1 MISLFPDISHPLAGG
16 ITQTEYDRLVVQLIR
31 ERLVSDRNS
40 TFDDFVRSLPSVYPT
55 NVLCALD
62 VIAKTSTKARSIAA
76 AVRRPSLVRSR
87 SVAAT
92 YLESVAHPLDYDWRF
107 NSETVRFLLRKA
119 ESVSSPTSVWIGL
132 GTPSLFHPDVISDAK
147 RVRFLL
153 DSNPT
158 LPRLF
163 QEMAQ
168 TEVRICDLLREPI
181 PDITGD
187 IILLDPPWYYDEM
200 AGFLWVARQVCRP
213 GAFAF
218 LSVPQIGTRP
228 GMKNELE
235 RLAKWIDRLGFRIQ
249 SFEPNVLS
257 YDSPLFENL
266 ALKGEGVVKYL
277 ADWRRADLLIL
288 RPVQSAK
295 VPRPTVQFQSEQW
308 EEIEIGR
315 VRVRVVAD
323 KGRCYRSPILR
334 SLTEN
339 DRPVTVSRREP
350 RRQKAKIWT
359 SNNRIFDTA
368 APGLV
373 RDIAQALAKRSS
385 VVASIEK
392 RLGRQLLSGERKEIA
407 VATRQMRKVIACENA
422 EITAMQG
429 SSSRK
434 LIRNKNHDA
443 NSADVAMTDVV
454 IAAKIE
460 APREAGVH
468 LAVFVE
474 PFLKLVLEG
483 RKTVESRFSL
493 TRRAPFNQV
502 QAGDVVL
509 LKRSGGP
516 IVGVCRVAQA
526 WFYVLD
532 PKSWKH
538 VREEFAQRLCAEDP
552 AFWSTRSCAKYAT
565 LLRIE
570 NVRALPPFTISKK
583 DRRGWLVLRKV
594 GEKLHTP
601 RFKLLIGIAGLP
613 GSGKTT
619 VAKELSFRLK
629 ADVISFGDFFRALA
643 RGKDV
648 QEFGAAYVKR
658 RSPDTIIED
667 IFAFH
672 KPSWDRPIVVEG
684 IRHIAIWQALAVRAE
699 ASRLVFLGVE
709 RPILE
714 RRLALRAEPAERGAP
729 ERFEHRVEAESPKLH
744 AAANIV
750 VRADDVRKAVA
761 SIMDNLSTLL

>member
-1 MISLFPDISHPLAGG
+1 M
-16 ITQTEYDRLVVQLIR
+16 
-31 ERLVSDRNS
+31 
-40 TFDDFVRSLPSVYPT
+40 
-55 NVLCALD
+55 
-62 VIAKTSTKARSIAA
+62 
-76 AVRRPSLVRSR
+76 
-87 SVAAT
+87 
-92 YLESVAHPLDYDWRF
+92 
-107 NSETVRFLLRKA
+107 LRKA
-119 ESVSSPTSVWIGL
+119 ESVSSPTSIWIGL

-163 QEMAQ
+163 QERAQ

-187 IILLDPPWYYDEM
+187 LILLDPPWYYDEM
-200 AGFLWVARQVCRP
+200 AAFLWVARQVCRP

-249 SFEPNVLS
+249 SFESNVLS

-266 ALKGEGVVKYL
+266 ALEEEGVVKCL
-277 ADWRRADLLIL
+277 SDWRRADLLIL
-288 RPVQSAK
+288 RASRSPK
-295 VPRPTVQFQSEQW
+295 VPRPTVQFQSKRW
-308 EEIEIGR
+308 EEFEIGK
-315 VRVRVVAD
+315 VRVRIVPD
-323 KGRCYRSPILR
+323 KGRCYRSPVLR

-350 RRQKAKIWT
+350 RRQQAKIWT
-359 SNNRIFDTA
+359 SNNRIFDTG

-373 RDIAQALAKRSS
+373 REIAQALAKRSS
-385 VVASIEK
+385 VATSIEK
-392 RLGRQLLSGERKEIA
+392 RLGRRLVAEERKEIA
-407 VATRQMRKVIACENA
+407 VATRQMRTLIVREKVEIAA
-422 EITAMQG
+422 AHDT
-429 SSSRK
+429 SSQK
-434 LIRNKNHDA
+434 LIRNKNHG
-443 NSADVAMTDVV
+443 ADSDDIAIADV

-460 APREAGVH
+460 APHEAGVH

-474 PFLKLVLEG
+474 PFLKFVLEG
-483 RKTVESRFSL
+483 RKTIESRFSL
-493 TRRAPFNQV
+493 TRRAPFKQV
-502 QAGDVVL
+502 QPGDVVL

-516 IVGVCRVAQA
+516 IVGVCRVAQT

-538 VREEFAQRLCAEDP
+538 VRKEFAQRLCAEDP

-570 NVRALPPFTISKK
+570 NVRALQPFRVSKK
-583 DRRGWLVLRKV
+583 DRRGWLVLRKP

-601 RFKLLIGIAGLP
+601 RFKLLVGIAGLP

-619 VAKELSFRLK
+619 VAKELSSCLK
-629 ADVISFGDFFRALA
+629 ADVISFGDFFRVLA
-643 RGKDV
+643 QGKDV
-648 QEFGAAYVKR
+648 QEFGAAYVQS
-658 RSPDTIIED
+658 RSADNVVDEL
-667 IFAFH
+667 FAFYE
-672 KPSWDRPIVVEG
+672 PRWDRPVVVEG
-684 IRHIAIWQALAVRAE
+684 IRHIAIWRALAVRAE
-699 ASRLVFLGVE
+699 KSQLVFLGVE
-709 RPILE
+709 RRILE
-714 RRLALRAEPAERGAP
+714 RRLARRGGAAERWAT
-729 ERFEHRVEAESPKLH
+729 ERFEHRVEAESPKLY

-750 VRADDVRKAVA
+750 VRADDVREAVA
-761 SIMDNLSTLL
+761 SIMDNLSTFI